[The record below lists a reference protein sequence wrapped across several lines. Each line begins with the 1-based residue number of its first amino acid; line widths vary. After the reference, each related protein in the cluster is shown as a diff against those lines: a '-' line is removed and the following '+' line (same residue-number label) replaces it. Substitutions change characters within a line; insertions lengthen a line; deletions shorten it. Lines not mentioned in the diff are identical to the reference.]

1 MVPADAL
8 PSCCCFLPWLCP
20 HAGAVSCAQ
29 SSTVLWPFRQEGKAR
44 AFAASEDAVRQ
55 RAGDRRCGRRTL
67 PSSPSPPRRG
77 RTARAR
83 TDRGER
89 TRGPGRRSLMR
100 CGSGPPGEQASPQPS
115 VEPRARGRP
124 GKDSHQGCLRPP
136 QQPPPPRGREG
147 TSPGGGREG
156 RPTRG
161 RSLGV
166 GVVRATPGARSRGH
180 MGLKTQAAHP
190 AALGLARG
198 QTWHRK
204 SGQPDAHRP
213 RRGFPEPGPNPALG
227 GGPKA
232 RSAMRIQKPRALGG
246 RHRRRPCFDHLV
258 GIQTT

>member
-1 MVPADAL
+1 MRAAHPAVLAL
-8 PSCCCFLPWLCP
+8 PAAQGKDGESPDRQRRADTWARTAVP
-20 HAGAVSCAQ
+20 HAVRLRPAGRAGVATAVSGATGEGEAGQGQ
-29 SSTVLWPFRQEGKAR
+29 SP
-44 AFAASEDAVRQ
+44 
-55 RAGDRRCGRRTL
+55 
-67 PSSPSPPRRG
+67 
-77 RTARAR
+77 
-83 TDRGER
+83 
-89 TRGPGRRSLMR
+89 
-100 CGSGPPGEQASPQPS
+100 
-115 VEPRARGRP
+115 
-124 GKDSHQGCLRPP
+124 GCLRPP

-180 MGLKTQAAHP
+180 MGQKTQAAHP